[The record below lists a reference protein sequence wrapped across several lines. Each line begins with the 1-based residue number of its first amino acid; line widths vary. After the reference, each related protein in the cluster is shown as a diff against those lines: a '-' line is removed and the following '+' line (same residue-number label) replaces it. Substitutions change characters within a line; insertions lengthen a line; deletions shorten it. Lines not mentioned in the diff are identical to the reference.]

1 MGATSIVL
9 ESFCPSKNVVGIT
22 QFDDIY
28 HMERVL
34 TILFLVYSERASRIN
49 MKTLI
54 NSSRFNIKERNYEK
68 SYN

>member
-28 HMERVL
+28 YMERVL
-34 TILFLVYSERASRIN
+34 TILFLVYSERAS
-49 MKTLI
+49 
-54 NSSRFNIKERNYEK
+54 
-68 SYN
+68 

>member
-22 QFDDIY
+22 QFTILLY
-28 HMERVL
+28 GEIL